1 MNVLKTNR
9 IDLSNRVQYVH
20 FINIMN
26 WPLQKIPQHTTM
38 LIVCHPKI
46 LHKHC
51 FQFLLGVKMAPRD
64 TENNAYAKFWGDKQ
78 RALWYVMVFLEWS
91 IVIGQR
97 PADFLSD
104 HTEII
109 FFFSI
114 CIYEYTRISWFII
127 SFWRFWEL
135 VSPLQDITIFL
146 RIKF

>member
-1 MNVLKTNR
+1 M
-9 IDLSNRVQYVH
+9 
-20 FINIMN
+20 INECVKNESICPTVYNMCI
-26 WPLQKIPQHTTM
+26 L
-38 LIVCHPKI
+38 LIS
-46 LHKHC
+46 
-51 FQFLLGVKMAPRD
+51 
-64 TENNAYAKFWGDKQ
+64 W
-78 RALWYVMVFLEWS
+78 

-135 VSPLQDITIFL
+135 VSPLQDINIFL
-146 RIKF
+146 RIKFQVFYLFIPTVFSATQRRSIVATLFRIVTLQRCVALKIVVANRPV

>member
-1 MNVLKTNR
+1 M
-9 IDLSNRVQYVH
+9 
-20 FINIMN
+20 INECVKNESICPTVYNMCI
-26 WPLQKIPQHTTM
+26 L
-38 LIVCHPKI
+38 LIS
-46 LHKHC
+46 
-51 FQFLLGVKMAPRD
+51 
-64 TENNAYAKFWGDKQ
+64 W
-78 RALWYVMVFLEWS
+78 

-135 VSPLQDITIFL
+135 VSPLQDINIF
-146 RIKF
+146 